1 MYRSA
6 DARARPLR
14 AAVAFAFFLFLG
26 AVACAK
32 GEEEGTPQSGATQSR
47 PTGSGSATLEVGGR
61 SYLFDR
67 VLCAFGPEET
77 KREDTEFVLS
87 AIKDGVQL
95 DATISTRF
103 GHVVTLADI
112 RNSENPS
119 VGWSAGEVERVTGGA
134 GEFIRLDGK
143 RVSATAQF
151 TDRIAGVTE
160 EGTLSAACP

>member
-1 MYRSA
+1 MCRSN
-6 DARARPLR
+6 DARARPLQ
-14 AAVAFAFFLFLG
+14 AAVAFAFCLG
-26 AVACAK
+26 AVACEK
-32 GEEEGTPQSGATQSR
+32 GGEEGAAQSEATQAR

-61 SYLFDR
+61 SYRFDR

-95 DATISTRF
+95 DATISNRF
-103 GHVVTLADI
+103 SHVVTLADI

-134 GEFIRLDGK
+134 GESIRLDGK

-151 TDRIAGVTE
+151 TDRIAGATA
-160 EGTLSAACP
+160 EGTLSAECP

>member
-1 MYRSA
+1 MYRSN

-14 AAVAFAFFLFLG
+14 AAVAIAFCLG
-26 AVACAK
+26 AAACGNG
-32 GEEEGTPQSGATQSR
+32 GEEGATQSGATQAR
-47 PTGSGSATLEVGGR
+47 PTGSGSATLEVGSLTYR
-61 SYLFDR
+61 FDR
-67 VLCAFGPEET
+67 VLCAFGPEQT

-119 VGWSAGEVERVTGGA
+119 VGWSAGEVDRMTGGA

-151 TDRIAGVTE
+151 TDRIAGVTA

>member
-1 MYRSA
+1 MYRSN

-14 AAVAFAFFLFLG
+14 EAVAFAFCVG
-26 AVACAK
+26 AIACANG
-32 GEEEGTPQSGATQSR
+32 GEEGAQQSGATQAR
-47 PTGSGSATLEVGGR
+47 PTGSGSATLEVGGGA
-61 SYLFDR
+61 YIFDR
-67 VLCAFGPEET
+67 VLCAFGPEQT

-119 VGWSAGEVERVTGGA
+119 VGWSAGEVERGRA

-143 RVSATAQF
+143 QVSATATF
-151 TDRIAGVTE
+151 TDRIAGVTA